1 MLKKLFNPGTH
12 STNID
17 ILLLITR
24 VAVGLFMLS
33 HGMGKFSK
41 LTGPEPIA
49 FADPFGMGET
59 TSLALTVFAEV
70 VCSLFLLFGLATKIS
85 TLPLIITMLTAVFVV
100 HLHDPFSQKE
110 LGLFYLLIY
119 LIILVAGPGRYSI
132 DNWIYKKLNR

>member
-1 MLKKLFNPGTH
+1 MLKNLFNPGTH
-12 STNID
+12 SKNID
-17 ILLLITR
+17 ILLFIMR
-24 VAVGLFMLS
+24 VAVAIFMLS
-33 HGMGKFSK
+33 HGMGKLSK

-70 VCSLFLLFGLATKIS
+70 VCSLLLLFGLATKIA
-85 TLPLIITMLTAVFVV
+85 TLPLIITMLTAVFVI
-100 HLHDPFSQKE
+100 HLHDPFSKKE

-119 LIILVAGPGRYSI
+119 LILLVAGPGKYSV